1 MKSSRVIG
9 AALIIGTASLALT
22 ACDPPMPPEVA
33 AQIAEQTY
41 TCVEG
46 EASVVMPLNMND
58 LYFGWADSLS
68 YACTDPEPTMSMVQ
82 SDDAK
87 TASAEVTDYAPICKP
102 ITSVP
107 LAVDAGVLVYYQSE
121 IGSLNLSPKSIQGI
135 LEGSITNWNQLGDDN
150 PGYEMPDFPLTVVKS
165 ADTQALKSI
174 NDYLALKKVSATKSV
189 VSAVDHPSMDDYALL
204 NDGEIAIV
212 PNSYAVALGL
222 YPAAIYLGMNEE
234 TQEAI
239 LATPDVAG
247 IQSASTQWLVSKN
260 DKGVG
265 VVLDSTKTPV
275 APEGSDVA
283 PEPYQAIYPVNFT
296 VCGEDSLVSR
306 AAARFMLR
314 LDSQGALGASNYA
327 PLPEPVRIEA
337 LLSISKGLPTPKPTP
352 TE

>member
-9 AALIIGTASLALT
+9 AALIMGTASLALT

-46 EASVVMPLNMND
+46 EASVVLPFNMND
-58 LYFGWADSLS
+58 LFFGWADALS
-68 YACTDPEPTMSMVQ
+68 YACVDPEPAMSMIQV
-82 SDDAK
+82 DDAK
-87 TASAEVTDYAPICKP
+87 TANAEVTEYAPVCNAIA
-102 ITSVP
+102 SVP

-135 LEGSITNWNQLGDDN
+135 LDGSINNWNQLGEDN
-150 PGYEMPDFPLTVVKS
+150 PGYEMPDFPLSVVAN
-165 ADTQALKSI
+165 ADTQALKSV
-174 NDYLALKKVSATKSV
+174 NDYLALKKLSVTNSV
-189 VSAVDHPSMDDYALL
+189 VKAVDHPSMDDYALL

-222 YPAAIYLGMNEE
+222 YPAAIYLGFNEE
-234 TQEAI
+234 TQEPI
-239 LATPDVAG
+239 LANPDVAG
-247 IQSASTQWLVSKN
+247 IQSGSTQWMISKDAN
-260 DKGVG
+260 GVG
-265 VVLDSTKTPV
+265 VVLDANKTPT
-275 APEGSDVA
+275 APEGSDFA
-283 PEPYQAIYPVNFT
+283 PEPYQIIYPVNFN
-296 VCGEDSLVSR
+296 VCGEDALVSR

-337 LLSISKGLPTPKPTP
+337 LLAISKGLPTPKPTP